1 MSFPRTARALRE
13 AMDARGLQPR
23 RFRGQ
28 NFLTDRQAV
37 DAIVRDAGVDAA
49 DRVIEV
55 GTGPGLLTHALS
67 ETGAEVVSFEVD
79 TEMLAFARTLC
90 EWPPQVSFV
99 EGDVLASKHELAAP
113 FREAFATRPAA
124 GGRVLFVSNLPYG
137 AGTPILLGV
146 LGLPTLP
153 DDVVVM
159 LQREVVEKLL
169 ASTGG
174 ADYGAP
180 SVVARLAA
188 QGRTLRRFGPEV
200 FWPRPRVRSAV
211 VRLTPHARRLVA
223 PEEHVAFGAFVTA
236 LFTQR
241 RKVLP
246 SALRH
251 AVPGLD
257 ADAARARIEGH
268 GLAATARVQE
278 VEPEGLLALWRAG
291 ASGG

>member
-1 MSFPRTARALRE
+1 VTFPRTARALRE
-13 AMDARGLQPR
+13 ALEAEGLQPR

-37 DAIVRDAGVDAA
+37 DAIVRDAGVGER

-79 TEMLAFARTLC
+79 TAMHAFARGLC
-90 EWPPQVSFV
+90 DWPERVRFV
-99 EGDVLASKHELAAP
+99 AGDVLASKHALAAP
-113 FREAFATRPAA
+113 FREAFSERPAR
-124 GGRVLFVSNLPYG
+124 GRVLFVSNLPYG

-146 LGLPTLP
+146 LGLEDRP

-169 ASTGG
+169 APAGG

-188 QGRTLRRFGPEV
+188 EGRLLRRFGPEV

-211 VRLTPHARRLVA
+211 VQLTPHAERLVA
-223 PEEHVAFGAFVTA
+223 PEEHGPLGAFVTA
-236 LFTQR
+236 LFSQR

-257 ADAARARIEGH
+257 AESAREHVEAQ
-268 GLAATARVQE
+268 GLAVTARVQE
-278 VEPEGLLALWRAG
+278 VEPEGLLALWRAAATEG
-291 ASGG
+291 